1 MASRAQYMLKIGG
14 RLRGDKA
21 GLKAFAPLKTRLTKI
36 FAPIGAGTGAFG
48 DKPGDGWP
56 KGFILKNY
64 SVCQWDLSLDRPH
77 RPEHPKDKK
86 AYRKYSEEVMV
97 TFRAEVHHNRQG
109 SLFLNRLYMLPDVN
123 WFYHYRKY
131 LWHTQLTEKLNQ
143 LNRDFQKDL
152 IERIWFRDWQW
163 YCGNGGC

>member
-14 RLRGDKA
+14 RLKGDA
-21 GLKAFAPLKTRLTKI
+21 SAKTFKDIKERLDDI
-36 FAPIGAGTGAFG
+36 FAPISAGTGAFT
-48 DKPGDGWP
+48 DEPGDGWP

-64 SVCQWDLSLDRPH
+64 SVCQWALSLDKPH
-77 RPEHPKDKK
+77 KPEHPEDKK
-86 AYRKYSEEVMV
+86 TYKTYSEEVMV
-97 TFRAEVHHNRQG
+97 TFRAEVHHNREG

-131 LWHTQLTEKLNQ
+131 LWHEQLMEKLEE
-143 LNRDFQKDL
+143 LNDEFKNIL
-152 IERIWFRDWQW
+152 IEKIWFRDWQW